1 MIIYE
6 CGLRIIII
14 ISGLPAMITGVNIK
28 FDNVTYEAT
37 YYYDGEHRTVWLK
50 EQEFT
55 IEEIKKIGYKTIKN
69 QNYGKK
75 N

>member
-1 MIIYE
+1 
-6 CGLRIIII
+6 
-14 ISGLPAMITGVNIK
+14 MITGVNIK

-37 YYYDGEHRTVWLK
+37 YYYDGEHRTVWLR

-55 IEEIKKIGYKTIKN
+55 TEEIKRIGYKTIKN
-69 QNYGKK
+69 QNYGKE

>member
-6 CGLRIIII
+6 CGLKIIIT
-14 ISGLPAMITGVNIK
+14 ISGLPAMITGVNIR
-28 FDNVTYEAT
+28 FDDVTYEAT
-37 YYYDGEHRTVWLK
+37 YYYDGEHRTVWLR

-55 IEEIKKIGYKTIKN
+55 TEEIKKIGYKTIKN
-69 QNYGKK
+69 QNYGKE

>member
-1 MIIYE
+1 MWNNGNYKVS
-6 CGLRIIII
+6 G
-14 ISGLPAMITGVNIK
+14 ISAMITAVNIK

-55 IEEIKKIGYKTIKN
+55 TEEINKIGYKTIKN